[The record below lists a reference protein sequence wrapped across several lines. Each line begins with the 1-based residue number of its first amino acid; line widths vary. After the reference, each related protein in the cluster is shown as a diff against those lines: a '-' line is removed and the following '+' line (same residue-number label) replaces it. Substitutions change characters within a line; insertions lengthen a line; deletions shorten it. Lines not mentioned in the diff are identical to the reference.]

1 MGYNHAAAFID
12 APPRDY
18 VTPFMPWFGKS
29 PMAELIDNPP
39 LAESD
44 PHSIHYKPK
53 IDIVSNPINK
63 GKTEAM
69 LLNLREDWIRRFIC
83 HITQDNDNAPP
94 REWAIKWL
102 DDAGEFPK
110 TADQLIS
117 GINNPSEIQ
126 RAALACLDAWHAL

>member
-1 MGYNHAAAFID
+1 MGYNHAAAFLPVLPRPKFF
-12 APPRDY
+12 PPFED
-18 VTPFMPWFGKS
+18 VVNPTPIK
-29 PMAELIDNPP
+29 ELLFP
-39 LAESD
+39 A
-44 PHSIHYKPK
+44 
-53 IDIVSNPINK
+53 INK
-63 GKTEAM
+63 GKNEAM

-83 HITQDNDNAPP
+83 HLTQDNDNAPT

-102 DDAGEFPK
+102 DRSGTFPK